1 VAKKT
6 NRPVTFKD
14 YILLDNLQ
22 QRLAKLS
29 EPNNIG
35 QLKGIRRGIE
45 KESLRVDQKG
55 RLAQTNHAQGLG
67 SKLTSPSITTDYSEA
82 LLEFITPALV
92 TPDQA
97 LKHLDD
103 VHRFTYSQI
112 ANELLWTS
120 SMPCILPEENDI
132 RLADY
137 GTSNI
142 AKMKT
147 VYREGL
153 SNRYGRGMQTIA
165 GIHYNFSMP
174 DSFWEYW
181 HQAQNS
187 SASLQ
192 DFKTES
198 YFALIRNF
206 HRYSWM
212 LLYLFGASPAL
223 CQNFLQGK
231 QHNLQTLH
239 EGTLYEP
246 YATSLRMGDLGYQ
259 SDAQENLLVCY
270 NYLSTYIESLHEAIT
285 APHSDYQDIGLKDA
299 DGNYK
304 QLNTAL
310 LQIENEFYSTIRPK
324 RTIASGEAALNA
336 LLDRGVEYIEVRA
349 LDLNPYLPLGLDKT
363 QMRFLDTFLTFCLL
377 EPSPLFD
384 QTACRNNKE
393 NFTITV
399 TQGRDPNLK
408 LTAANGKI
416 NLRQWATD
424 IIDQMKPVAALLDL
438 TFETKE
444 HNMALEIQQQKV
456 TDSSLTPS
464 EQILDTLVTAKMS
477 FYHFSMGQAE
487 NHAAYFNSRPL
498 EETTQQQFV
507 AEAKYSWQQQRDI
520 EANDSDDFDTFLAA
534 YYRQYNRD

>member
-1 VAKKT
+1 
-6 NRPVTFKD
+6 
-14 YILLDNLQ
+14 
-22 QRLAKLS
+22 
-29 EPNNIG
+29 
-35 QLKGIRRGIE
+35 
-45 KESLRVDQKG
+45 
-55 RLAQTNHAQGLG
+55 
-67 SKLTSPSITTDYSEA
+67 
-82 LLEFITPALV
+82 
-92 TPDQA
+92 
-97 LKHLDD
+97 
-103 VHRFTYSQI
+103 
-112 ANELLWTS
+112 
-120 SMPCILPEENDI
+120 MPCILPKDNDI

-165 GIHYNFSMP
+165 GIHYNFSMSE
-174 DSFWEYW
+174 SFWEYW
-181 HQAQNS
+181 HQEQKS

-223 CQNFLQGK
+223 CQTFLQGK
-231 QHNLQTLH
+231 KHNLQTFH

-259 SDAQENLLVCY
+259 SDAQENLLICY
-270 NYLSTYIESLHEAIT
+270 NHLSTYIESLHEAIT
-285 APHSDYQDIGLKDA
+285 APHPDYQDIGLKDA
-299 DGNYK
+299 KGNYK

-336 LLDRGVEYIEVRA
+336 LLERGVEYIEVRA

-384 QTACRNNKE
+384 QAECSNNKE
-393 NFTITV
+393 NLAITV
-399 TQGRDPNLK
+399 TQGRDPDLK
-408 LTAANGKI
+408 LTAADGAI
-416 NLRQWATD
+416 NLRQWAAD
-424 IIDQMKPVAALLDL
+424 IIHQMKPVADLLDL

-444 HNMALEIQQQKV
+444 HNSALDIQQQKV
-456 TDSSLTPS
+456 ADSSLTPS
-464 EQILDTLVTAKMS
+464 EQILDTLITEKKS
-477 FYHFSMGQAE
+477 FYHFSMEQAE
-487 NHAAYFNSRPL
+487 NHANYFNSRPL
-498 EETTQQQFV
+498 DETTQQEFV
-507 AEAKYSWQQQRDI
+507 AEAKRSWQQQRDI
-520 EANDSDDFDTFLAA
+520 EASDDEDFDTFLAG

>member
-1 VAKKT
+1 M
-6 NRPVTFKD
+6 
-14 YILLDNLQ
+14 LDNLQ

-29 EPNNIG
+29 EPKNIG
-35 QLKGIRRGIE
+35 TLKGIRRGIE
-45 KESLRVDQKG
+45 KESLRVDKNG
-55 RLAQTNHAQGLG
+55 RLAQTDHAQGLG

-82 LLEFITPALV
+82 LLEFITPALT
-92 TPDQA
+92 TPAAA
-97 LKHLDD
+97 LDHLDD

-112 ANELLWTS
+112 DAELLWTS
-120 SMPCILPEENDI
+120 SMPCILPKDSDI

-153 SNRYGRGMQTIA
+153 GNRYGRGMQTIA
-165 GIHYNFSMP
+165 GIHYNFSMS

-181 HQAQNS
+181 HQEQKSNS
-187 SASLQ
+187 SVQ

-223 CQNFLQGK
+223 CQTFLQGK
-231 QHNLQTLH
+231 KHNLQTLH

-259 SDAQENLLVCY
+259 SDAQENLLICY
-270 NYLSTYIESLHEAIT
+270 NHLSTYIESLHEAIT
-285 APHSDYQDIGLKDA
+285 APHPDYEDIGLKD
-299 DGNYK
+299 DKGNYQ

-336 LLDRGVEYIEVRA
+336 LLERGVEYIEVRA
-349 LDLNPYLPLGLDKT
+349 LDLNPYLPLGLDQT

-384 QTACRNNKE
+384 QAECRNNKE
-393 NFTITV
+393 NLALTV
-399 TQGRDPNLK
+399 TQGRDPDLA
-408 LTAANGKI
+408 LTAADGKI

-424 IIDQMKPVAALLDL
+424 IINQMKPVADLLDA

-444 HNMALEIQQQKV
+444 HNSALDVQQQKIV
-456 TDSSLTPS
+456 DSSLTPS
-464 EQILDTLVTAKMS
+464 EQILDTLIAEKMS
-477 FYHFSMGQAE
+477 FYHFSMEQAE
-487 NHAAYFNSRPL
+487 IHANYFNSRPL
-498 EETTQQQFV
+498 DETSQQEFV
-507 AEAKYSWQQQRDI
+507 AEAKRSWQQQRDI
-520 EANDSDDFDTFLAA
+520 EASDNEDFDTFLAS
-534 YYRQYNRD
+534 YYSQYNRD